1 MRSEVIAA
9 AAACAM
15 AATPTS
21 AYLHSPA
28 TITRQVG
35 PHLSLRT
42 TRPAH
47 ATRPRTAVM
56 QANAEGERKNAKVLE
71 MRKLAEEA
79 TRALEEARIAEEK
92 AALMRRERGQKSVTL
107 NRGSDL
113 RTKMLLGSVG
123 DVLYQTWASVLAGR
137 PVDEAH
143 DFLGLSGEIL
153 KVSASERTERVMSL
167 FKRFDIDGSGTIDA
181 AELAVGIKEVLGV
194 DADERVLREL
204 MREVDSNGD
213 SKIDLEEFTK
223 VCFSMMTKAEA
234 TAMQAADR
242 EAAEAA
248 AAARTRSFSSVMQ
261 ALEASGALS
270 EESFPKV
277 ALAGNATAAVAALD
291 ALKAQGKIALWDSAP
306 RLFQSTGADKMKAVT
321 GMMNPEKELGLAV
334 DAFTRFRY
342 QGVSFLG
349 ISGALALV
357 VAGFCPPPLE
367 EYLVKYGYGT
377 LAVNLVF
384 TAFAAQLEKFNMQ
397 RLLRAEND
405 WQDRWIRRQAGLSL
419 FVYEVMCGRQA
430 GLSLSL
436 SVTLYLCLYVYLVL
450 KMCVG
455 V

>member
-1 MRSEVIAA
+1 
-9 AAACAM
+9 
-15 AATPTS
+15 
-21 AYLHSPA
+21 
-28 TITRQVG
+28 
-35 PHLSLRT
+35 
-42 TRPAH
+42 
-47 ATRPRTAVM
+47 M

-143 DFLGLSGEIL
+143 DFLGLSSGEIL

-167 FKRFDIDGSGTIDA
+167 FKRFDTDGRGTIDA
-181 AELAVGIKEVLGV
+181 AALAVGIKEVLGV

-213 SKIDLEEFTK
+213 SKIDLDEFTK

-248 AAARTRSFSSVMQ
+248 AVARTRSFSSVMQ

-277 ALAGNATAAVAALD
+277 ALAGNATAACTALD

-321 GMMNPEKELGLAV
+321 GMVNPEKELGLAV

-367 EYLVKYGYGT
+367 EYLVKYGYAT

-405 WQDRWIRRQAGLSL
+405 WQDRWLRRQAGLFL
-419 FVYEVMCGRQA
+419 FVYEVMCIRQA
-430 GLSLSL
+430 GL
-436 SVTLYLCLYVYLVL
+436 TLFVYC
-450 KMCVG
+450 M
-455 V
+455 

>member
-1 MRSEVIAA
+1 
-9 AAACAM
+9 
-15 AATPTS
+15 
-21 AYLHSPA
+21 
-28 TITRQVG
+28 
-35 PHLSLRT
+35 
-42 TRPAH
+42 
-47 ATRPRTAVM
+47 M

-143 DFLGLSGEIL
+143 DFLGLSSGEIL

-167 FKRFDIDGSGTIDA
+167 FKRFDTDGRGTIDA
-181 AELAVGIKEVLGV
+181 AALAVGIKEVLGV

-213 SKIDLEEFTK
+213 SKIDLDEFTK

-248 AAARTRSFSSVMQ
+248 AVARTRSFSSVMQ

-277 ALAGNATAAVAALD
+277 ALAGNATAACTALD

-321 GMMNPEKELGLAV
+321 GMVNPEKELGLAV

-405 WQDRWIRRQAGLSL
+405 WQDRWLRRQAGLFL
-419 FVYEVMCGRQA
+419 FVYEVMCITQA
-430 GLSLSL
+430 GL
-436 SVTLYLCLYVYLVL
+436 TLFVYC
-450 KMCVG
+450 M
-455 V
+455 